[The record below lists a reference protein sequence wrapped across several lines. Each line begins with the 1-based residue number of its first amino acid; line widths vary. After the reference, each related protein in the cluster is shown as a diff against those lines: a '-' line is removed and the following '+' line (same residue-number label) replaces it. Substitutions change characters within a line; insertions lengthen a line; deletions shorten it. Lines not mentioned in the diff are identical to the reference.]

1 MEEIHKFLN
10 IAAPI
15 FTFFSILLHPPAS
28 VRIQVPLLC
37 PLYLLGEDVADKVV
51 LFIGASSGIGEHLAY
66 EYARR
71 GACLASTARR
81 QASLHEV
88 ADMAMELGAP
98 EAIVIHADASKA
110 ALLSMF
116 ETLRVEL
123 GLEIGI
129 TIVTPGFMESKIT
142 QGKHMTQDGQ
152 MEVDRRLRDVKV
164 EIFPVAAVEGCA
176 RLIVDGPAGGQ
187 VHDCAELVQEHLPVE
202 GVLPR
207 GD

>member
-28 VRIQVPLLC
+28 VRIQVPLHC
-37 PLYLLGEDVADKVV
+37 PLYLHGEDVADKVV
-51 LFIGASSGIGEHLAY
+51 LFIGASSSIGDHLAY

-81 QASLHEV
+81 QASLREV
-88 ADMAMELGAP
+88 ADMELGAP

-142 QGKHMTQDGQ
+142 QGKHLTQDGQ

-164 EIFPVAAVEGCA
+164 EIFLVAAVEGCA
-176 RLIVDGPAGGQ
+176 RSIVDGPAGGQ